1 MSTAAPRTYPRK
13 ITVGGDTLTLRPMTA
28 ADAEVALA
36 FARTLPTHDLLF
48 LRRDITRPDSVA
60 IWMQGIER
68 GRITTILAESPG
80 GDRDNEAQSR
90 TATAL
95 PGPVRA
101 LGGVGGHVGAPHA
114 VVHGYATIDRGD
126 LSWSPHVAEMRVMVS
141 AAMRGK
147 GLGRLLTQEGFA
159 VAVGLGIEKIIA
171 QMTVD
176 QKGAIAVFEG
186 MGFRP
191 EALLRDHVKDREGR
205 THDLLILS
213 HDVARF
219 QSQMDAYGVT
229 EALGG

>member
-1 MSTAAPRTYPRK
+1 MSAPAPRTYPRK
-13 ITVGGDTLTLRPMTA
+13 VTVGGDTVTLRYMTP
-28 ADAEVALA
+28 ADAGVALA
-36 FARTLPTHDLLF
+36 FALALPPHDLLF

-60 IWMQGIER
+60 VWMQGIER

-80 GDRDNEAQSR
+80 
-90 TATAL
+90 
-95 PGPVRA
+95 
-101 LGGVGGHVGAPHA
+101 

-126 LSWSPHVAEMRVMVS
+126 LSWSPHVAEVRVMVS

-159 VAVGLGIEKIIA
+159 VAVGLGIEKVIA

-191 EALLRDHVKDREGR
+191 EALLRDHVKDRDGR